1 MNDDFNKEKKLIDN
15 HHCSNDGIHDFK
27 KNLDSDNQNIRP
39 GNNNNLSY
47 NNKKPHIDLEKNVN
61 YNDDEINKKQDEEE
75 KNVNNNDD
83 EINKKQ
89 DEEEKKEM
97 IELKKNI
104 INLLN
109 QHQNIKSKYA
119 SQCNIKEE
127 NIFHKIQNIDD
138 IEQLD
143 NLIEYIN
150 FSIELENENK
160 Y

>member
-39 GNNNNLSY
+39 GNNNNHSY
-47 NNKKPHIDLEKNVN
+47 NNKKPHNDLEK
-61 YNDDEINKKQDEEE
+61 
-75 KNVNNNDD
+75 NNDD

-143 NLIEYIN
+143 NLMEYIN